1 MVDLLA
7 VPTIPLPF
15 AAEGALPAQTER
27 LALSRHE
34 IIDSWA
40 PTVVS
45 AELAHGT
52 LVRCGPGVRLAA
64 WPETSETRA
73 EALSR
78 VIGARLMPVLF
89 AAAWVWGCVRDPGSP
104 IVCALQKGAR
114 PKLNS
119 RSDVQ
124 VHEYRYPE
132 RELVRCGVLTLPGP
146 LRTAC
151 DLLRLCPRFTLEV
164 RVTTRLLLL
173 RADAS
178 SQALVSAIHE
188 GPGRNRV
195 RALRRISE
203 LVG

>member
-1 MVDLLA
+1 MVDLLG
-7 VPTIPLPF
+7 VPILPLPY
-15 AAEGALPAQTER
+15 AADGAPPALTDG
-27 LALSRHE
+27 LALSRRE

-73 EALSR
+73 EALLR
-78 VIGARLMPVLF
+78 VIGPRLMPVLF
-89 AAAWVWGCVRDPGSP
+89 AAAWVWGCVRDPRSP
-104 IVCALQKGAR
+104 VVCTLRKGAR

-119 RSDVQ
+119 RSEVE
-124 VHEYRYPE
+124 VHEYRYPD
-132 RELVRCGVLTLPGP
+132 RDLVRCGVLTLPGP

-151 DLLRLCPRFTLEV
+151 DLLRLCPRFSLEV

-173 RADAS
+173 RADVS

>member
-1 MVDLLA
+1 M
-7 VPTIPLPF
+7 P
-15 AAEGALPAQTER
+15 AATNGLS
-27 LALSRHE
+27 LSRRE
-34 IIDSWA
+34 LIDSWA

-73 EALSR
+73 EALLR
-78 VIGARLMPVLF
+78 VIGPRFMPVLF

-104 IVCALQKGAR
+104 IVCALRKGAR

-119 RSDVQ
+119 RSEVR

-132 RELVRCGVLTLPGP
+132 RDLVRCSVLTLPGP

-151 DLLRLCPRFTLEV
+151 DLLRLCPGFTLEL

-178 SQALVSAIHE
+178 TQALVRAIHE

-195 RALRRISE
+195 RALRRITE